1 MLKLSSRWFFLTSQ
15 KQHLDIIFTFFTWV
29 PARPPPRHRCP
40 KHFDRWDPDTMP
52 TGHGMSRQLSMT
64 EAAEKHKVRQR
75 NQKTPNN
82 TEKLNQ
88 SDPISIVNRCV
99 YSVFTTSRLMLLQV
113 GLFAQGH
120 KATSRCFNFTLVYIV
135 YMLLI
140 SCWFSPAD
148 QTVHHLSLQ
157 VGTKTWRP
165 FWLCSKEKCSQS
177 PKEAKRSK
185 RWRQE
190 ACLSEWKAYITQ
202 LERLDRLNSLHIRG
216 LSSRPCLHLRL
227 SVAFPPVPNPPC
239 LYLSNQEQI
248 SPIRTQTNIEHL
260 ILLVCEW
267 CIPACN
273 AIESSELWIFV
284 S

>member
-135 YMLLI
+135 YHAVDIVLI
-140 SCWFSPAD
+140 QSCQSNSP
-148 QTVHHLSLQ
+148 TTS
-157 VGTKTWRP
+157 P
-165 FWLCSKEKCSQS
+165 FRLAQKHEDHSDCA
-177 PKEAKRSK
+177 PKRSALKVLK
-185 RWRQE
+185 RQKDQKGEGR
-190 ACLSEWKAYITQ
+190 K
-202 LERLDRLNSLHIRG
+202 H
-216 LSSRPCLHLRL
+216 
-227 SVAFPPVPNPPC
+227 V
-239 LYLSNQEQI
+239 
-248 SPIRTQTNIEHL
+248 
-260 ILLVCEW
+260 
-267 CIPACN
+267 
-273 AIESSELWIFV
+273 
-284 S
+284 